1 MTTNFMLQLAKAL
14 EQCPKCHKVTLDS
27 NSTLD
32 ISSSKIVR
40 TCQCGYS
47 IEISIKES
55 LNNNQEP
62 EPERKILLENDKS
75 NIVSEPPKIIDVN
88 SNENKTVLTEKPEKL
103 NNVIISESNGKVQ
116 DVK

>member
-62 EPERKILLENDKS
+62 EKKILLENDKS

-88 SNENKTVLTEKPEKL
+88 PNENKTILAEKPEKL
-103 NNVIISESNGKVQ
+103 NNVIVSESNGEVQ
-116 DVK
+116 DAK

>member
-14 EQCPKCHKVTLDS
+14 EQCPKCRKITLDN
-27 NSTLD
+27 NSRLD
-32 ISSSKIVR
+32 VSSDKIVR

-55 LNNNQEP
+55 LNSNQ

-88 SNENKTVLTEKPEKL
+88 SDKNQSVLTEKSEKL
-103 NNVIISESNGKVQ
+103 NNVIVSESNGGEIINE
-116 DVK
+116 

>member
-1 MTTNFMLQLAKAL
+1 MTADFMLTLAKLL
-14 EQCPKCHKVTLDS
+14 EHCPKCHKTTLNEFS
-27 NSTLD
+27 RLD
-32 ISSSKIVR
+32 ISSSKMSR

-55 LNNNQEP
+55 LNSNQ

-88 SNENKTVLTEKPEKL
+88 SDKSQLVLTEKPEKL
-103 NNVIISESNGKVQ
+103 NNVIVSESNGEVQ

>member
-14 EQCPKCHKVTLDS
+14 EQCPKCHKITLDNNSRLDVSS
-27 NSTLD
+27 N
-32 ISSSKIVR
+32 KIVR

-55 LNNNQEP
+55 LNSNQ
-62 EPERKILLENDKS
+62 EPERKILLENDTS

-88 SNENKTVLTEKPEKL
+88 SDKSQLVLTEKPEKL
-103 NNVIISESNGKVQ
+103 NNVIVSESNGEVQ